1 MSPKRCL
8 LLSSCLAA
16 LVAAPLPVAS
26 GQDVP
31 LNQAITPPPTPAR
44 EAGAGEITT
53 GDSAPSGIS
62 DWALAGVVWSDAS
75 LTRKLA
81 ADALAQAQSDGAGSP
96 TQESL
101 QQLAQQSQQII
112 KALEQFGW
120 THKKADAGGSAPV
133 ADPSIA
139 DPALAAAPAP
149 APTDAVPTTR
159 EIMAEKMR
167 AAEALGEAQAAAA
180 NPLTPLPTAS
190 NRVSE
195 RDGQTLSSTLPY
207 SAGSI
212 YDHGDYRP
220 GGNYLSGAPMP
231 VDASRVYSS
240 ELNEIEGEVDR
251 EKSAKRARAEREEAS
266 KPKVDPRVTAGL
278 LRRIQMDDYTTAPQ
292 SETADAGDTADSRWV
307 QFRLEANQW
316 TYSRVKETDR
326 IPAAR
331 AALLQLQSTA
341 MTAGKST
348 QDERLK
354 QILAPIMKLSL

>member
-16 LVAAPLPVAS
+16 LVAVPLPLAS
-26 GQDVP
+26 SQDAP
-31 LNQAITPPPTPAR
+31 LNQAASPGQ
-44 EAGAGEITT
+44 GAAANTAAASDT
-53 GDSAPSGIS
+53 SPSGIS

-81 ADALAQAQSDGAGSP
+81 TDALSQAPSDGAGSP

-101 QQLAQQSQQII
+101 QQLAEQSQQII

-120 THKKADAGGSAPV
+120 SHKKADPGTSAPPADPAA
-133 ADPSIA
+133 ADPS
-139 DPALAAAPAP
+139 LAA
-149 APTDAVPTTR
+149 TAVPADAAPSTQ
-159 EIMAEKMR
+159 EIIAERMR
-167 AAEALGEAQAAAA
+167 AARARGDAEAEAA

-195 RDGQTLSSTLPY
+195 RSVQTLSDTLPY

-220 GGNYLSGAPMP
+220 GGSYLSDAPMS
-231 VDASRVYSS
+231 VDASTVYSG
-240 ELNEIEGEVDR
+240 ELDEIEGEVDR
-251 EKSAKRARAEREEAS
+251 EKAAKRARSEREAAS
-266 KPKVDPRVTAGL
+266 KPKVDPRVTAGM
-278 LRRIQMDDYTTAPQ
+278 LRRIQMDDYTTAPP
-292 SETADAGDTADSRWV
+292 SDSSGASDTADSRWV

-316 TYSRVKETDR
+316 TYTRVDEADR

-331 AALLQLQSTA
+331 AALLQLQATA

>member
-16 LVAAPLPVAS
+16 LVAVPLPLVS
-26 GQDVP
+26 GQDAP
-31 LNQAITPPPTPAR
+31 LNRTATPGQGAAANGPA
-44 EAGAGEITT
+44 AS
-53 GDSAPSGIS
+53 DSSPSGIS

-81 ADALAQAQSDGAGSP
+81 ADALSQAQSDGAGSP

-101 QQLAQQSQQII
+101 EQLAQQSQQVI

-120 THKKADAGGSAPV
+120 SHKKTDAGSSAPPADSAA
-133 ADPSIA
+133 ADPGLA
-139 DPALAAAPAP
+139 VALAPVDAAPS
-149 APTDAVPTTR
+149 TQD
-159 EIMAEKMR
+159 IIAEKMR
-167 AAEALGEAQAAAA
+167 AAKALGEAEAAAA

-190 NRVSE
+190 NRVNARSV
-195 RDGQTLSSTLPY
+195 QTLSDTLPY

-220 GGNYLSGAPMP
+220 GGSYLSDAPMP
-231 VDASRVYSS
+231 VDASTVYSS

-251 EKSAKRARAEREEAS
+251 EKATKRVRAEREKAS
-266 KPKVDPRVTAGL
+266 QPEVDPRVTAGM
-278 LRRIQMDDYTTAPQ
+278 LRRIQMDDYTTTPQ
-292 SETADAGDTADSRWV
+292 SDTADSGDTADSRWV

-316 TYSRVKETDR
+316 TYSQVKESDR

-331 AALLQLQSTA
+331 AALLQLQATA

>member
-1 MSPKRCL
+1 MSPKRYL

-16 LVAAPLPVAS
+16 LVAVPLPDAF
-26 GQDVP
+26 GQDAPVD
-31 LNQAITPPPTPAR
+31 QAATPGQGPA
-44 EAGAGEITT
+44 ANGLTAS
-53 GDSAPSGIS
+53 DSAPSGIS

-81 ADALAQAQSDGAGSP
+81 ADALSQAQSEGASSP
-96 TQESL
+96 TQDSL
-101 QQLAQQSQQII
+101 EQLAQQSQQVI

-120 THKKADAGGSAPV
+120 THKKNDAGISAP
-133 ADPSIA
+133 PA
-139 DPALAAAPAP
+139 DPAVAEPGLAVAPAP
-149 APTDAVPTTR
+149 ADAAPSTQ
-159 EIMAEKMR
+159 EIIAEKMR
-167 AAEALGEAQAAAA
+167 AAKAVGEAEAAAA
-180 NPLTPLPTAS
+180 NPLTPLPTTS
-190 NRVSE
+190 NRVSA
-195 RDGQTLSSTLPY
+195 RSVQTLSDTLPY

-220 GGNYLSGAPMP
+220 GGSYLSDAPMP
-231 VDASRVYSS
+231 VDASTVYSG
-240 ELNEIEGEVDR
+240 ELNEIEGEVER
-251 EKSAKRARAEREEAS
+251 EKAAKRVRAEREEAS
-266 KPKVDPRVTAGL
+266 QPKVDPRVTAGM

-292 SETADAGDTADSRWV
+292 SDSADAGDTADSRWV

-316 TYSRVKETDR
+316 TYSRVKEVDR

-331 AALLQLQSTA
+331 AALLQLQATA